1 MWVDPDDDLRE
12 TGAEPVDERSTL
24 VEFLRRY
31 RLTLE
36 MKCAGL
42 DPEQLARRSVPYW
55 LGDAG
60 VRLHA
65 LASLLAQAQQLLPD
79 VVQHAR
85 DQELSWADISQLLG
99 IHPATA
105 VRRYRQPHK

>member
-1 MWVDPDDDLRE
+1 MTRALHITNQDEPPAPRVDLDSATVLEEAIE
-12 TGAEPVDERSTL
+12 TLSQMRT
-24 VEFLRRY
+24 
-31 RLTLE
+31 
-36 MKCAGL
+36 
-42 DPEQLARRSVPYW
+42 PYW

-85 DQELSWADISQLLG
+85 DQELTWTEISQLLG

>member
-1 MWVDPDDDLRE
+1 M
-12 TGAEPVDERSTL
+12 TGALHITVQDELPAPRVDVDSATVLEEALESL
-24 VEFLRRY
+24 SQLR
-31 RLTLE
+31 T
-36 MKCAGL
+36 
-42 DPEQLARRSVPYW
+42 PYW

-65 LASLLAQAQQLLPD
+65 LSSLLAQAQQLLPA
-79 VVQHAR
+79 VVQHGR
-85 DQELSWADISQLLG
+85 DQELTWTDISQLLG

>member
-1 MWVDPDDDLRE
+1 M
-12 TGAEPVDERSTL
+12 TGALHITNQDELPAPRVDLDSVTVLEEAIESL
-24 VEFLRRY
+24 SQLR
-31 RLTLE
+31 T
-36 MKCAGL
+36 
-42 DPEQLARRSVPYW
+42 PYW

-65 LASLLAQAQQLLPD
+65 LSSLLAQAQQLLPE

-85 DQELSWADISQLLG
+85 DQELSWTDISQLLG

>member
-1 MWVDPDDDLRE
+1 MTRALHITDQDELPAPRVDLDSVTVLEEAIESLSQLR
-12 TGAEPVDERSTL
+12 T
-24 VEFLRRY
+24 
-31 RLTLE
+31 
-36 MKCAGL
+36 
-42 DPEQLARRSVPYW
+42 PYW

-65 LASLLAQAQQLLPD
+65 LASLLAQAQQLLPE

-85 DQELSWADISQLLG
+85 DQELTWTDISQLLG

-105 VRRYRQPHK
+105 VRRYQQPHK

>member
-1 MWVDPDDDLRE
+1 M
-12 TGAEPVDERSTL
+12 TGALHITVQDELPTPRVDVDSARVLEEAIESL
-24 VEFLRRY
+24 SQLR
-31 RLTLE
+31 T
-36 MKCAGL
+36 
-42 DPEQLARRSVPYW
+42 PYW

-65 LASLLAQAQQLLPD
+65 LSSLLAQAQQLLPE

-85 DQELSWADISQLLG
+85 DQELTWTDISQLLG

>member
-1 MWVDPDDDLRE
+1 MTRALHITDIDEPPAPRVDVDSATVLEEAIETLSPLR
-12 TGAEPVDERSTL
+12 TA
-24 VEFLRRY
+24 
-31 RLTLE
+31 
-36 MKCAGL
+36 
-42 DPEQLARRSVPYW
+42 YW

-65 LASLLAQAQQLLPD
+65 LASLLAQGQQLLPE

-85 DQELSWADISQLLG
+85 DQELTWTDISQLLG

-105 VRRYRQPHK
+105 VRRYQQPHK

>member
-1 MWVDPDDDLRE
+1 MTRTLHVAAQDELPAPRVDLDSATVLEEAIESLSQLR
-12 TGAEPVDERSTL
+12 TA
-24 VEFLRRY
+24 
-31 RLTLE
+31 
-36 MKCAGL
+36 
-42 DPEQLARRSVPYW
+42 YW

-65 LASLLAQAQQLLPD
+65 VASLLAQAQRLLPE

-85 DQELSWADISQLLG
+85 DQELTWTEISQLLG

-105 VRRYRQPHK
+105 VRRYQQPDK

>member
-1 MWVDPDDDLRE
+1 MTAALHLTDQDELPAPRVDLDSATVLEEAIDTLSQLR
-12 TGAEPVDERSTL
+12 TA
-24 VEFLRRY
+24 
-31 RLTLE
+31 
-36 MKCAGL
+36 
-42 DPEQLARRSVPYW
+42 YW

-65 LASLLAQAQQLLPD
+65 LASLLAQAQQLLPE

-85 DQELSWADISQLLG
+85 DQELTWTEISQLLG

-105 VRRYRQPHK
+105 VRRYQQPDK